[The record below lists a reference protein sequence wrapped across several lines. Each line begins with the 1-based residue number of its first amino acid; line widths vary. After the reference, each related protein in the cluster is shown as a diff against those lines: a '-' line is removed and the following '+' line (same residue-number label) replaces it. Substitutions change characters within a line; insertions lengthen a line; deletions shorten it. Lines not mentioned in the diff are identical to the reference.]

1 MQELLNA
8 KNSDIFDVLE
18 YLAGYNGYNKKLITR
33 EERADRCI
41 DDIENQY
48 EERQLEFIE
57 FVLNEYKLN
66 GIKELHSKKV
76 GDLLILKYTTIQDA
90 VNTINMNLEDIKKL
104 FHSFQKYLYN

>member
-18 YLAGYNGYNKKLITR
+18 YIAGYNKKLITK
-33 EERADRCI
+33 EERADKCI
-41 DDIENQY
+41 NDIENQY
-48 EERQLEFIE
+48 EERQLDFIE

-90 VNTINMNLEDIKKL
+90 VNSINMNLEDIKKL